1 MKNKLILF
9 FLCLLAG
16 LNVVRGQDH
25 PQAPSQEEIIAAIN
39 RSASMLRSL
48 QCDFVQTKELSLLQD
63 RMVSRGVM
71 YYRQE
76 GGKLHWEYQTPYHYT
91 FILNGNRVMV
101 RSGERT
107 DVIETSGNRM
117 FREIARIMMNSLT
130 GKCLSDTSDFEV
142 RISTNAGRRIAEL
155 TPRRRE
161 MEQFFSRVRLHF
173 DPDRQL
179 VTRVEMIEKNGDR
192 TVIDLKNLKT
202 DATIDENVFA
212 VD

>member
-1 MKNKLILF
+1 MKNKLTLLL
-9 FLCLLAG
+9 LCLLAG
-16 LNVVRGQDH
+16 MSIAHGQDR
-25 PQAPSQEEIIAAIN
+25 PQTPSRVEILAVID

-48 QCDFVQTKELSLLQD
+48 QCEFVQTKELSLLQD

-76 GGKLHWEYQTPYHYT
+76 GGKLHWEYQTPYRYT

-101 RSGERT
+101 RSDERT

-142 RISTNAGRRIAEL
+142 RIFADAGRWIAEL

-179 VTRVEMIEKNGDR
+179 VIRVEMVEKNGDR

-202 DATIDENVFA
+202 DATIDESVFA

>member
-142 RISTNAGRRIAEL
+142 RISTMQDGGLPN
-155 TPRRRE
+155 
-161 MEQFFSRVRLHF
+161 
-173 DPDRQL
+173 
-179 VTRVEMIEKNGDR
+179 
-192 TVIDLKNLKT
+192 
-202 DATIDENVFA
+202 
-212 VD
+212 

>member
-1 MKNKLILF
+1 
-9 FLCLLAG
+9 
-16 LNVVRGQDH
+16 
-25 PQAPSQEEIIAAIN
+25 
-39 RSASMLRSL
+39 
-48 QCDFVQTKELSLLQD
+48 
-63 RMVSRGVM
+63 
-71 YYRQE
+71 
-76 GGKLHWEYQTPYHYT
+76 
-91 FILNGNRVMV
+91 MV

-142 RISTNAGRRIAEL
+142 RISTDAGRWIAEL

-202 DATIDENVFA
+202 DAADIVEYCRNKILDQNCHINRQGKNWYCEIDNVKITINSYSFTIITAHRMNEKT
-212 VD
+212 

>member
-1 MKNKLILF
+1 MKNKLTLL

-16 LNVVRGQDH
+16 LNVARGQDH

-91 FILNGNRVMV
+91 FILNGNRMMV

-142 RISTNAGRRIAEL
+142 RISTDAGRWIAEL